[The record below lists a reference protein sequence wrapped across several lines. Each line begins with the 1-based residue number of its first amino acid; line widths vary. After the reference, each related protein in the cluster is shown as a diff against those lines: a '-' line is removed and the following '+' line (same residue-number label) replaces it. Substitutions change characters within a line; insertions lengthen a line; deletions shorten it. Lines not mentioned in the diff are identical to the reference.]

1 MNIKKKRKANR
12 SKGFTIIELM
22 IATGLAS
29 TVVVGVGMLLV
40 DSQRGWNRM
49 YSRTYSDVSTDS
61 HVARRRFDSVV
72 RNASTQGILLSVD
85 GSWVE
90 VYYYSDPNS
99 VIVDRYARFFTYGDG
114 SSQLLIEHGAVEP
127 RQILNTETVCGN
139 VSSCV
144 FKSAGNSAQM
154 VLILNDGS
162 QSSTIVA
169 SAVMHN

>member
-1 MNIKKKRKANR
+1 MNIKKKKANR
-12 SKGFTIIELM
+12 KGFTIIELM

-49 YSRTYSDVSTDS
+49 FSRTYSDVSTDS

-72 RNASTQGILLSVD
+72 RNASTQGILLADD

-99 VIVDRYARFFTYGDG
+99 VIVDRYAHFYTYSNGDTN
-114 SSQLLIEHGAVEP
+114 QLLIEHGVVEP
-127 RQILNTETVCGN
+127 RQTLNTETVCGN

-154 VLILNDGS
+154 VITLNDGS
-162 QSSTIVA
+162 QVATIVA

>member
-1 MNIKKKRKANR
+1 MSKKKRMSNR
-12 SKGFTIIELM
+12 KGFTLIELM

-29 TVVVGVGMLLV
+29 AIVVGVGMLLV

-49 YSRTYSDVSTDS
+49 FNRTYSDVSTDS

-72 RNASTQGILLSVD
+72 RNASNQGVLLSAD

-99 VIVDRYARFFTYGDG
+99 ANVDRYARFYNYTDNSNG
-114 SSQLLIEHGAVEP
+114 QLIIEYGAVQP
-127 RQILNTETVCGN
+127 RQILNNETICEN

-144 FKSAGNSAQM
+144 FKSAGSSIQM
-154 VLILNDGS
+154 VLTLDDGS
-162 QSSTIVA
+162 QSATIVA
-169 SAVMHN
+169 SAVPHNQ